1 MAGSSRDKS
10 APVAEAVGATGE
22 RITENS
28 TLLAPPR
35 ASKEQARAYIVQR
48 GSTAYT
54 NQDID
59 LITSHY
65 WNQAVPVGLD
75 PLLAVAQCIH
85 ETSFEGHPISS
96 WWARRPR
103 RNPAGLGVNG
113 RVRRTPPP
121 DPKNWAGDPPEN
133 PTSWRAGLSFNSW
146 EEAVRAQIGRL
157 LAYAIPEGQ
166 GTNAQKALIAF
177 ALSLRP
183 LDSALRGTARTLKP
197 LGAKHNPTGAGWAT
211 PGAQYGMRIAAIAEQ
226 IRKTAG

>member
-1 MAGSSRDKS
+1 MTNNSLDKNDPLAAAPS
-10 APVAEAVGATGE
+10 AAGE

-28 TLLAPPR
+28 ALLAAPR
-35 ASKEQARAYIVQR
+35 ASKEQAKAYIVKR

-54 NQDID
+54 NEDIS

-96 WWARRPR
+96 WWAQRPR
-103 RNPAGLGVNG
+103 RNPAGLGVTG
-113 RVRRTPPP
+113 RVRSTPPP
-121 DPKNWAGDPPEN
+121 DPKNWAGDPTDN
-133 PTSWRAGLSFNSW
+133 PTVWRAGLSFKNW

-166 GTNAQKALIAF
+166 GTNEQKALIAF
-177 ALSLRP
+177 ALSMRP
-183 LDSALRGTARTLKP
+183 LGSALRGSARTLKP
-197 LGAKHNPTGAGWAT
+197 LGAKHNPTGTGWAT
-211 PGAQYGMRIAAIAEQ
+211 PGAQYGMRIAAIAEE
-226 IRKTAG
+226 IRKMAG